1 MQEARFAQILTS
13 LNSQT
18 KLFVSDFDLTDNY
31 ISKDVLLITCSFCE
45 MKSDLKS
52 CITQQEEDR
61 LYYKAQWLIS
71 VHLWQLNIDHSRVL
85 WTIENNFSEIYINFS
100 IWYSMSLF
108 CYNDSMY

>member
-18 KLFVSDFDLTDNY
+18 KLFVIDFDLTDNY
-31 ISKDVLLITCSFCE
+31 ISKDVLLITCSLESSFCE

-61 LYYKAQWLIS
+61 LYYKAQ
-71 VHLWQLNIDHSRVL
+71 
-85 WTIENNFSEIYINFS
+85 
-100 IWYSMSLF
+100 
-108 CYNDSMY
+108 